1 MLADLGVDGYLQ
13 GHEEEFSV
21 QSAREQPEH
30 RAFPESTEHLAPCR
44 AQPGKHLRQPQAAVM
59 SIAREPGTPDGGG
72 DVIQGCPQSRVPER
86 VADVEFPFVW
96 CARKVAIELCPAWNP
111 RIAVDA
117 KLLEGNEVGPDVALF
132 ESANPDTMLLR
143 DSASHPVNRPAVA
156 EQQHDV
162 DPPLLQETGEEL
174 RPVAGM
180 ATPGQRVGWI
190 KQAVAAVEVD
200 LVNLGARRSQEF
212 REASEEGP
220 HGALQQQDPLGV
232 QRVPAGVAHGR
243 ATVSRNTARRRCCQA
258 RFGVPAASRHAS
270 SSSSACSALR
280 WRPVRRLA

>member
-44 AQPGKHLRQPQAAVM
+44 AQPGKHLRQPQAAMM

-86 VADVEFPFVW
+86 VADLELRSLRS
-96 CARKVAIELCPAWNP
+96 ARQMAIELCLARNP

-132 ESANPDTMLLR
+132 ESADPDTMLLR
-143 DSASHPVNRPAVA
+143 DRASHQVNRSAVA

-162 DPPLLQETGEEL
+162 DPPLFQETGEEL

-180 ATPGQRVGWI
+180 ATPGKRVGRI

-200 LVNLGARRSQEF
+200 LVNLGARGSQKC
-212 REASEEGP
+212 REASEERP
-220 HGALQQQDPLGV
+220 HGDRKSV
-232 QRVPAGVAHGR
+232 V
-243 ATVSRNTARRRCCQA
+243 
-258 RFGVPAASRHAS
+258 
-270 SSSSACSALR
+270 
-280 WRPVRRLA
+280 